1 MMSRPSDSGH
11 TPFGDIFISESPDM
25 LYWGKHRH
33 MMGKN
38 PEWWQS
44 VKIGGGAAPIETS
57 EGWLLIYHGVLT
69 SCSGYVYHFGAAL
82 LDLDD
87 PQKVIARGSRYL
99 MAPEMPYERYGD
111 VPNVVFPCAT
121 LCDAETGRIAVY
133 YGCADTVTGVAFG
146 YVDEII
152 SYIKNN

>member
-1 MMSRPSDSGH
+1 MLSRPSDNGH
-11 TPFGDIFISESPDM
+11 TPFGDIFISYSPD
-25 LYWGKHRH
+25 LKFWGGHRLV
-33 MMGKN
+33 MKTDM
-38 PEWWQS
+38 PWES
-44 VKIGGGAAPIETS
+44 TKIGAGPIPIETS

-87 PQKVIARGSRYL
+87 PSKVIARGQRYL
-99 MAPEMPYERYGD
+99 LAPETPYERYGD
-111 VPNVVFPCAT
+111 VPNVCFPCAT
-121 LCDAETGRIAVY
+121 LCDSETGRLAVY

-146 YVDEII
+146 YVNDII

>member
-1 MMSRPSDSGH
+1 MKTDMPW
-11 TPFGDIFISESPDM
+11 EST
-25 LYWGKHRH
+25 
-33 MMGKN
+33 
-38 PEWWQS
+38 
-44 VKIGGGAAPIETS
+44 KIGAGPIPIETS

-87 PQKVIARGSRYL
+87 PSKVIARGQRYL
-99 MAPEMPYERYGD
+99 LAPETPYERYGD
-111 VPNVVFPCAT
+111 VPNVCFPCAT
-121 LCDAETGRIAVY
+121 LCDSETGRLAIY